1 MKKILFTCMVLLF
14 TGSLSA
20 QQTATTA
27 VAPAAAPGA
36 VLSELASGIDPKMYL
51 KSFNRDAWKLNLDKI
66 ANPMAFGRSLTD
78 LAFGL
83 SPEAFGKDWAT
94 NKSAWMSKAK
104 GITSYAD
111 ASTMVKELESNLD
124 PKALTPD
131 WSSKKATWLKSLEGL
146 K

>member
-1 MKKILFTCMVLLF
+1 MKKTLFTCMAILF
-14 TGSLSA
+14 TGILFA
-20 QQTATTA
+20 QQSTSTA
-27 VAPAAAPGA
+27 VAQGAKPGA

-51 KSFNRDAWKLNLDKI
+51 KSFNRDAWKLNLDQI
-66 ANPMAFGRSLTD
+66 ANPMAFGRALTD

-94 NKSAWMSKAK
+94 NKSTWMSKAK
-104 GITSYAD
+104 GITTYAD
-111 ASTMVKELESNLD
+111 AANMVKELESNLD
-124 PKALTPD
+124 PKAMTAE